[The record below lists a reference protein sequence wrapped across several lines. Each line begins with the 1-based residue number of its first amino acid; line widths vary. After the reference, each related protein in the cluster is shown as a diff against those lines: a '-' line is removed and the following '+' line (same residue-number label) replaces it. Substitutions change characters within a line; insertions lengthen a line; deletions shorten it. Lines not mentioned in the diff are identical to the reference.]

1 MTVTS
6 RAELR
11 AQVVDTLSMFAPEA
25 DYDALAPDKPLRE
38 QIDIDSF
45 DFLNVIIRLHERL
58 GVEIP
63 EADYGELATLDSTLA
78 YLAKKLGL
86 GS

>member
-1 MTVTS
+1 MSVTD

-11 AQVVDTLSMFAPEA
+11 ALVVDTLSMFAPEV
-25 DYDALAPDKPLRE
+25 DYNALAPDKPLRE

-45 DFLNVIIRLHERL
+45 DFLNVIIRLNERT

-63 EADYGELATLDSTLA
+63 EIDYGELVTLDSTVA

-86 GS
+86 V

>member
-1 MTVTS
+1 MPVKS

-11 AQVVDTLSMFAPEA
+11 AQVVDTLAMFAPEV
-25 DYDALAPDKPLRE
+25 DYEALVPDKPLRE

-63 EADYGELATLDSTLA
+63 EADYAELETLDSTLA
-78 YLAKKLGL
+78 YLAKKLAL
-86 GS
+86 I